1 MRISKNWLW
10 ILLMAA
16 GLCGTCA
23 AQASGSNAPS
33 QPQAADQS
41 KDIDQSRHET
51 HDIKPD
57 SYIPER
63 PAARPVALKH
73 PSNQCVTQHDPR
85 DGCTVDRYGEK
96 GSPCKCVTDDE
107 EETVRG
113 KLE

>member
-10 ILLMAA
+10 IFLMTA

-23 AQASGSNAPS
+23 AQAGGSNAPS

-41 KDIDQSRHET
+41 RQET

-57 SYIPER
+57 SYIPDR
-63 PAARPVALKH
+63 PAHPVALKH